1 MARLAWATDIHLD
14 FLDAVQRAAFADAL
28 AEAAPD
34 AVALCGDIANART
47 LSQVLHELE
56 ARLARP
62 IYFVLGNH
70 DFYRGS
76 IAGVR
81 AEARALSRS
90 SRWLRWL
97 PDAGAIELAP
107 GVGLIGHDGW
117 SDGRLGDYAG
127 SRVMLNDYRLIEEL
141 AFLDPATRLARL
153 NALGDEAAAFVRAVL
168 PAALERFRRVV
179 FVTHVPPY
187 REACWHEGGISDDAW
202 LPHFSCEAVG
212 LALTEAMRARPDREL
227 LVLCGHTHGAGVAKV
242 LPNLEVRTG
251 GAEYGA
257 PRLQGLIE
265 VA

>member
-1 MARLAWATDIHLD
+1 MRLAWATDVHLD
-14 FLDAVQRAAFADAL
+14 FLDQVQRAAFADAV
-28 AEAAPD
+28 AEAGAD
-34 AVALCGDIANART
+34 ALLLTGDIANAKT
-47 LSQVLHELE
+47 LASVLAELE
-56 ARLARP
+56 GRLARP

-81 AEARALSRS
+81 AEVRAMTQT

-97 PDAGAIELAP
+97 SEGEPVALAP
-107 GVGLIGHDGW
+107 GVALVGHDGW

-153 NALGDEAAAFVRAVL
+153 NRLGDEAAAHVRATL
-168 PAALERFRRVV
+168 PAALSRFSRVV
-179 FVTHVPPY
+179 FATHVPPF
-187 REACWHEGGISDDAW
+187 REACWHEGRISDDAW

-212 LALTEAMRARPDREL
+212 LALMEAMRSRPEREL
-227 LVLCGHTHGAGVAKV
+227 LVLCGHTHGAGVARI

-251 GAEYGA
+251 GAEYGM
-257 PRLQGLIE
+257 PRVQDVME
-265 VA
+265 FA

>member
-1 MARLAWATDIHLD
+1 MERLAWATDVHLD
-14 FLDAVQRAAFADAL
+14 FLDAVQRAAFADAVI
-28 AEAAPD
+28 ESD
-34 AVALCGDIANART
+34 ADALVLSGDIANAKTLSRT
-47 LSQVLHELE
+47 LRELE

-81 AEARALSRS
+81 AEVRALTGA

-97 PDAGAIELAP
+97 SEGDAVELAP
-107 GVGLIGHDGW
+107 GVGLLGHDGW
-117 SDGRLGDYAG
+117 ADGRLGDYAR

-141 AFLDPATRLARL
+141 AFLDPETRLARL
-153 NALGDEAAAFVRAVL
+153 NALGDEAAAHVRATL
-168 PAALERFRRVV
+168 PAALSRFRRVV
-179 FVTHVPPY
+179 FVTHVPPF
-187 REACWHEGGISDDAW
+187 REACWHEGRISDDDW

-212 LALTEAMRARPDREL
+212 LALAEAMRAAPDREL
-227 LVLCGHTHGAGVAKV
+227 LALCGHTHGAGTARV

-257 PRLQGLIE
+257 PRLQGVIE
-265 VA
+265 LG